1 MAERFTLHNGSMLDY
16 LPTLAENSIDALV
29 TDPPYGLG
37 KLPDAAEMLRCWL
50 DGREYSPGGSGFMGR
65 KWDAFVPG
73 PAYWKECLRV
83 LKPGAHALVF
93 AGTRTAD
100 LIGIALRLAGFEIRD
115 SIDHAHASLSWY
127 HGSGFPKSLN
137 VSATADRC
145 LCHLQE
151 ASSVDATESGPEVLL
166 EAVRERGPSPL
177 SGENLLG
184 LRNQLGRPDT
194 LPGLSK
200 QDVLTDLRGSAVL
213 VCAKGEVS
221 DASSDLS
228 EPELREGVPAQDHQR
243 AHERCEV
250 LHSVLLGENARGP
263 HAGDCG
269 ARARGLD
276 GGELRPLRPEDDR
289 TQEPLLEGRGH
300 LLSEARELQADQVS
314 PLSAGVHANGAE
326 GRLRDGAS
334 ARDGEVVRSAPTA
347 RRSRSSRKPRPATEP
362 AVESGAVAG
371 QPEPQA
377 ARAWPTCG
385 GCGKPIIPNGLGT
398 ALKPAHEPIIVARKP
413 LIGTVAENLEKHGT
427 GALNIDACRVAHA
440 NVADLEAHKAQV
452 EALKAKGGSLGNS
465 WKNSSDLSGAN
476 DVSAAGRWPANL
488 LLSHSDGCQRTGT
501 RSVKAHPTWDT
512 PNRETESTF
521 TGSAVS
527 QVRHGNG
534 ETEEVPVWECV
545 EGCPVL
551 ELDRQSGE
559 LGQGRS
565 PEWQQKRGGHGGIF
579 RPGTA
584 DPAGRLYDGRGTAS
598 RFFPQFQ
605 RSELDDITPFRYAA
619 KPSRGERDNGLDY
632 FRHRSGAEVTG
643 SKEGQARLN
652 SPRSGAGRNEG
663 ARNVHPTVKGIELM
677 RWLVRLV
684 TPPGGLVLDPFTG
697 SGTTGVAAM
706 LEGLRF
712 AGCELNDTDEEPF
725 VSIATARMRHVLG
738 LTTVPRESIRTAEP
752 PRQGALF

>member
-1 MAERFTLHNGSMLDY
+1 MVERFTLHHGSMLDY
-16 LPTLAENSIDALV
+16 LPTLAENSIDACV
-29 TDPPYGLG
+29 TDPPYEL
-37 KLPDAAEMLRCWL
+37 
-50 DGREYSPGGSGFMGR
+50 GFMGR
-65 KWDAFVPG
+65 KWDRSGIAFRPEAWAEV
-73 PAYWKECLRV
+73 LRV
-83 LKPGAHALVF
+83 LKPGAHLVAF
-93 AGTRTAD
+93 GGTRTFHR
-100 LIGIALRLAGFEIRD
+100 IGCAIEDAGFDIRD
-115 SIDHAHASLSWY
+115 SLAWL
-127 HGSGFPKSLN
+127 HGQGFPKSLN
-137 VSATADRC
+137 V
-145 LCHLQE
+145 
-151 ASSVDATESGPEVLL
+151 G
-166 EAVRERGPSPL
+166 G
-177 SGENLLG
+177 
-184 LRNQLGRPDT
+184 GR
-194 LPGLSK
+194 
-200 QDVLTDLRGSAVL
+200 
-213 VCAKGEVS
+213 
-221 DASSDLS
+221 
-228 EPELREGVPAQDHQR
+228 
-243 AHERCEV
+243 
-250 LHSVLLGENARGP
+250 
-263 HAGDCG
+263 
-269 ARARGLD
+269 
-276 GGELRPLRPEDDR
+276 
-289 TQEPLLEGRGH
+289 
-300 LLSEARELQADQVS
+300 
-314 PLSAGVHANGAE
+314 
-326 GRLRDGAS
+326 
-334 ARDGEVVRSAPTA
+334 
-347 RRSRSSRKPRPATEP
+347 
-362 AVESGAVAG
+362 
-371 QPEPQA
+371 
-377 ARAWPTCG
+377 
-385 GCGKPIIPNGLGT
+385 GT
-398 ALKPAHEPIIVARKP
+398 ALKPAFEPVILARKP
-413 LIGTVAENLEKHGT
+413 IADTVQKNLEKHGT

-440 NVADLEAHKAQV
+440 NAADLEAHKAQV

-488 LLSHSDGCQRTGT
+488 LLSHADGCQRTGT

-512 PNRETESTF
+512 PNREAESTF

-527 QVRHGNG
+527 QVRHGDG
-534 ETEEVPVWECV
+534 DTEEVPMWECV
-545 EGCPVL
+545 EGCPVR

-605 RSELDDITPFRYAA
+605 RSELDDITPFLYAA

-684 TPPGGLVLDPFTG
+684 TPPGGLALDPFTG

-712 AGCELNDTDEEPF
+712 CGCELNDTDEEPF

-752 PRQGALF
+752 PRQKALF